1 MTFVIFLISCI
12 FIFIMLS
19 YLKNTIPIIRF
30 TKIANAVITAYSQYQ
45 IFLYLNENHEENNI
59 QEIFEFEY
67 GKYCIQI
74 QNKEEA
80 NSVFSQIA
88 EEALEYYDDLNESLE
103 NIADMTD
110 LVIYKEALIE
120 IRRETR
126 MAKFLG

>member
-1 MTFVIFLISCI
+1 
-12 FIFIMLS
+12 MLS